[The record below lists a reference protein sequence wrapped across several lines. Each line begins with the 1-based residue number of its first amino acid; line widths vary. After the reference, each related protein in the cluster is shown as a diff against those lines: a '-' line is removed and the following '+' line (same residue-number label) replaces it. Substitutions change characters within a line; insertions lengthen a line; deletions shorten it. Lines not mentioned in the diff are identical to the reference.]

1 MEEVKT
7 ILMSDVSLVHY
18 DPNKDII
25 VTSDTSNLG
34 LGDVILHKESKS
46 QVKSIAYASKTLLPS
61 EKEVLGIILAVKRFH
76 KFIHGRFFA
85 SNGPST
91 VIVYCWFQK
100 FLIQR
105 CGIIILRW
113 SSIRQR
119 GLVMQMAYPA

>member
-1 MEEVKT
+1 
-7 ILMSDVSLVHY
+7 MSDVSLVHY

-34 LGDVILHKESKS
+34 LGDVILHKESKR
-46 QVKSIAYASKTLLPS
+46 QVKSIAYASKTLLPPEKGYS
-61 EKEVLGIILAVKRFH
+61 QTEKEVLGIILAVKRFH